1 MKLFFI
7 PVSIL
12 SGLLAGLVSKKV
24 FEKLWG
30 LVDGQEPP
38 DAEHREISLP
48 KLAAALAVEGAIFGV
63 ARGLADHGARS
74 GFARATG
81 TWPGQ
86 EAPDPE

>member
-48 KLAAALAVEGAIFGV
+48 KLATALAVEGAIFGV